1 MNSRRFKSRKS
12 RTKARKPKFLSLRLK
27 LSPDETKTPEKSTEI
42 PTSSSEAA
50 AAYGGNCHQLDL
62 FPPHPENLVE
72 EKYTYIHDQ
81 DNVAYFFSAGDGG
94 ATTTLNGLL
103 DDSNVTTSS
112 FNNNSI
118 SITSLSPSASLTYAC
133 GGKDSELARTAL
145 RNREREPS
153 EEKWVYYSEMV
164 ERKVKEEE
172 VTSGAADIRW
182 KDPADKT
189 KRLSLKLDYQDILNA
204 WSDKGP
210 LYIHAETP
218 QTVPDINDEFFA
230 HGVSWGCNGGSW
242 TVPVLAG
249 NIHNPGIGA
258 KKEEE
263 MKLGKRE
270 ASVLRYKEKRQNR
283 LFAKKIRY
291 QVRKLNA
298 EKRPR
303 VKGRFVKRD

>member
-1 MNSRRFKSRKS
+1 MNSRRFKSHKS
-12 RTKARKPKFLSLRLK
+12 RTKAKKPKFLSLRLQ
-27 LSPDETKTPEKSTEI
+27 LSPDVTKTPEKSTEI
-42 PTSSSEAA
+42 PTSSSDA

-72 EKYTYIHDQ
+72 EKYTYTHDQ

-103 DDSNVTTSS
+103 DASNVTTSS
-112 FNNNSI
+112 SNDNSM
-118 SITSLSPSASLTYAC
+118 SITSLSPSASLTYAY
-133 GGKDSELARTAL
+133 GGQNSELARTAL

-153 EEKWVYYSEMV
+153 EEKWVYYSEVV

-172 VTSGAADIRW
+172 VTSGAADLRW

-189 KRLSLKLDYQDILNA
+189 RRLSLKLDYQDILNA

-210 LYIHAETP
+210 LYIHADTP

-230 HGVSWGCNGGSW
+230 HGWSWGGSW
-242 TVPVLAG
+242 TVPVLAAG
-249 NIHNPGIGA
+249 TGV

-270 ASVLRYKEKRQNR
+270 ASVLRYKEKRRNR

>member
-1 MNSRRFKSRKS
+1 MNKRRFKSRKS
-12 RTKARKPKFLSLRLK
+12 RTKAKKPKFLSIRLQ
-27 LSPDETKTPEKSTEI
+27 LSPDESKTAGKQTEM
-42 PTSSSEAA
+42 PTSAA
-50 AAYGGNCHQLDL
+50 ACHQLDL

-72 EKYTYIHDQ
+72 EKYTYTHDQ

-94 ATTTLNGLL
+94 TSTLTGLL
-103 DDSNVTTSS
+103 DASAITTSS
-112 FNNNSI
+112 SNNKNSI
-118 SITSLSPSASLTYAC
+118 SITSLSPSASLTYAY
-133 GGKDSELARTAL
+133 GGQNSELARTAL

-153 EEKWVYYSEMV
+153 EEKWVYYSEVV

-172 VTSGAADIRW
+172 VTSGAADLRW
-182 KDPADKT
+182 KDPSAKT
-189 KRLSLKLDYQDILNA
+189 QRLSLKLDYQDILNA

-218 QTVPDINDEFFA
+218 QTVPDINDEFLA
-230 HGVSWGCNGGSW
+230 HETSHGVSWGCNGGSW
-242 TVPVLAG
+242 TVPEMAG
-249 NIHNPGIGA
+249 GIGV

-263 MKLGKRE
+263 MKLGQRE